1 MIINHDQHGDESH
14 PTLFGFKTENKFAAN
29 MLNTVYGV
37 VMIVALAFA
46 YHALSLIL
54 VDWNAGLTFLAALAV
69 VGLPY
74 CIKIILYGR
83 KEFYR
88 NMALLCVAISML
100 PTIFDFIGF
109 YSETSIRQSL
119 VNTKFEVLETVNYF
133 DKEAREKLNKNIIDL
148 DKEFN
153 ASLTDL
159 EKQKN
164 QKISDLARQ
173 VVDAEQTYIDETQG
187 VSGKVTTG
195 KIGMGPKAKELESE
209 LRKTEANVELT
220 KKQLESD
227 KQREFDKL
235 QKDYDA
241 RLKSYQEGI
250 EAINSLVSSE
260 DKEGLVFQVN
270 RAKTFDEL
278 ADVLVELNTGI
289 NTVSSKLGVEP
300 KYVKFSTENVIQL
313 SFGALFRGEITALI
327 CFALALLLEVV
338 DTVIVY
344 MVRGAKR
351 KPEKK
356 VEQEK
361 SNSVRETIRYNW
373 ENKKEEG
380 KIITDLK
387 EEKIDPEHIHLYHK

>member
-1 MIINHDQHGDESH
+1 MIINHDQYGDESH

-29 MLNTVYGV
+29 MLNTIYGI

-119 VNTKFEVLETVNYF
+119 VSTKFEVLETVNYF
-133 DKEAREKLNKNIIDL
+133 DKEAREKLNKNIIEL

-164 QKISDLARQ
+164 QKMSDLARQ

-227 KQREFDKL
+227 KQRELNKL

-270 RAKTFDEL
+270 RTKTFDEL

-327 CFALALLLEVV
+327 CFAIALLLEVV

-356 VEQEK
+356 VQEEK
-361 SNSVRETIRYNW
+361 SNPVRETIHYNW

-387 EEKIDPEHIHLYHK
+387 EEKIDLEHIHLYHK

>member
-1 MIINHDQHGDESH
+1 
-14 PTLFGFKTENKFAAN
+14 
-29 MLNTVYGV
+29 
-37 VMIVALAFA
+37 
-46 YHALSLIL
+46 
-54 VDWNAGLTFLAALAV
+54 
-69 VGLPY
+69 
-74 CIKIILYGR
+74 
-83 KEFYR
+83 
-88 NMALLCVAISML
+88 MALLCVAISML

-119 VNTKFEVLETVNYF
+119 VSTKFEVLETVNYF
-133 DKEAREKLNKNIIDL
+133 DKEAREKLNKNIIEL

-164 QKISDLARQ
+164 QKMSDLARQ

-227 KQREFDKL
+227 KQRELGKL

-327 CFALALLLEVV
+327 CFAIALLLEVV

-356 VEQEK
+356 VQEEK
-361 SNSVRETIRYNW
+361 SNPVRETIHYNW

-387 EEKIDPEHIHLYHK
+387 EEKIDLEHIHLYHK